1 MKISSN
7 SDGITIEGY
16 TGTWYVIDTNET
28 PFGDLFL
35 LESEVYGDETASLI
49 VDENGLL
56 LLDDVWNGF
65 EDLFEGVVLQWVK
78 GKVLRFFGKKKEELK
93 RKRAEVFDGKL
104 THEEWEK
111 INAQFELM
119 CDLGIEFINYNLA
132 REE

>member
-1 MKISSN
+1 MKINSN

-49 VDENGLL
+49 VDENGLV
-56 LLDDVWNGF
+56 LLDYVWNGF
-65 EDLFEGVVLQWVK
+65 DDLFEGVVLQWVK
-78 GKVLRFFGKKKEELK
+78 GKVLRFFGKKREELK
-93 RKRAEVFDGKL
+93 NKQCKAFDDL
-104 THEEWEK
+104 NHEEWVR
-111 INAQFELM
+111 INMQLELLS
-119 CDLGIEFINYNLA
+119 DLGIEFINYNLA

>member
-1 MKISSN
+1 MKINST

-65 EDLFEGVVLQWVK
+65 EDLFEGVVIQWVK
-78 GKVLRFFGKKKEELK
+78 GKVLRFFGKKREELK
-93 RKRAEVFDGKL
+93 NKQRKAFDDL
-104 THEEWEK
+104 NHEEWVR
-111 INAQFELM
+111 INMQLELLL
-119 CDLGIEFINYNLA
+119 DLGIEFINYNLA